1 VALNGIGLRLVGGK
15 KSYDKHAAQTFSY
28 NPKSLFKQGDGAA
41 LVAKDLYYWSRLEH
55 SRWEGGETY
64 EPWMPD
70 PSDPQR
76 LNHRYESS
84 FGFDVSD
91 PHRLTHLREILPAP
105 SYEFV
110 LQKDIPLAYWILG
123 DHSNTSAM
131 VDQVSNN
138 RTPGLY
144 YGNIIK
150 DVLPGPIVNDP
161 NSVVAFDGSTA
172 YAATGPNLIPFAGN
186 VTPTIAWSVE
196 AWVNPAAFPANEVMV
211 LVGSELLAGTG
222 YQAVIEGDIPSW
234 YFRFE
239 EIAGTTAV
247 HDSTFGTDMA
257 IIGGVTINQAG
268 SPATGKSYSFD
279 GATGSVVYGTET
291 AFTRPISLEAW
302 VNPTA
307 YGTGGVDFAPGG
319 GIVISTGT
327 YAFDGVQMF
336 IANNGH
342 LKVRTH
348 RGLGSGDVLIYDSGT
363 IIGLNAW
370 SHIVVTIAAPVGGN
384 SAITFYINGNQI
396 TGSFSTPDGD
406 GNLGS
411 TNWIGNAISQ
421 TAPPANAN
429 SGFIGRIDEP
439 AVYNSV
445 LMPTQVL
452 NHYTSGGSGIPGGG
466 FAMGIG
472 NGTGGAGN
480 HFVAYLP
487 TVGWVD
493 SGYVL
498 PGEGAPAGSWYA
510 WWTRG
515 ITGIPPVTSSSSPL
529 AYQRGAPAPVGQSS
543 GAGGGTLIPPPVNT
557 GGFTGGASIS
567 TVQGTW
573 YHMVMTYDGVSIRFY
588 TNGVLRGT
596 VAAIPISVA
605 SYAVIGGT
613 ASQSA
618 TRVTNAQKF
627 FTGLLSHVAVYSTTL
642 SLAQI
647 QAHYNQGTG
656 AATATALTANQS
668 YARFI
673 ETYDGKLYINQ
684 QNTNMIYSTDGGAS
698 WTSVTI
704 PGGDVSNIGAIWTKG
719 AKLYVA
725 TANNVYLG
733 DNTGFTLINGANPAL
748 VGVTAGIFYSGQI
761 YAGIGTALYYID
773 PATGIKTLLYDTV
786 DFTIKFIEA
795 FQGKIWFGGTNG
807 RATRVWTW
815 TNNILPPSPANG
827 VGAQIQDGTIP
838 YGFIAKSSIVYLNTL
853 FIGGTI
859 AGDTTSEGQGAVY
872 YVTAS
877 GQLGQLCVLGP
888 LIKDIRGTGLDYGVL
903 SLWGANNML
912 WMGYSYNTGMAR
924 YDFGPG
930 AFSSHVTIYNTK
942 GVNGKVVL
950 AIAYKDGKA
959 VLATKDGYVW
969 KESTNK
975 VTLAWL
981 QESEFHELPFLPKLI
996 DGVEGRHS
1004 GLLDGQ
1010 RVQIEFSYDQGKT
1023 WSFAGEN
1030 AALATEQF
1038 NFLQDG
1044 VTPTHWMSRVLSF
1057 RGSDTLQAAEI
1068 NNWSIRFA
1076 PQNSPKHEWLL
1087 DLYLPVIQKS
1097 PTGGLLT
1104 DAGAKLLAQLWQ
1116 SRELGVRV
1124 DFVDRDGQKYKV
1136 LVLDIHENELSQTP
1150 VKINAQQLH
1159 LASTMVVEL
1168 LEVQKL

>member
-1 VALNGIGLRLVGGK
+1 VGGGK

-64 EPWMPD
+64 EPWMPE

-110 LQKDIPLAYWILG
+110 LQSDLPLAYWILG
-123 DHSNTSAM
+123 DHTNTLAM
-131 VDQVSNN
+131 VDQIANN
-138 RTPGLY
+138 RTPGIY
-144 YGNIIK
+144 YGNVIK
-150 DVLPGPIVNDP
+150 DVLPGPVVNDP
-161 NSVVAFDGSTA
+161 NPVVAFDGSTA
-172 YAATGPNLIPFAGN
+172 YSDTWPNLIPFAGN
-186 VTPTIAWSVE
+186 VTPTTAWSVE
-196 AWVNPAAFPANEVMV
+196 AWVNPASFPANEVMV

-222 YQAVIEGDIPSW
+222 YQAMVEGDTPSW

-239 EIAGTTAV
+239 EVAGTTAV
-247 HDSTFGTDMA
+247 HDSTFGTDMT
-257 IIGGVTINQAG
+257 IIGGVTINQSGA
-268 SPATGKSYSFD
+268 PATSKSYSFD
-279 GATGSVVYGTET
+279 GATGSVVYGTEA
-291 AFTRPISLEAW
+291 AFNVPISLEAW
-302 VNPTA
+302 VYPTT
-307 YGTGGVDFAPGG
+307 YGSGGVDFAPGG

-348 RGLGSGDVLIYDSGT
+348 RGLGSGDVLIADSGQ
-363 IIGLNAW
+363 IVSLNSW
-370 SHIVVTIAAPVGGN
+370 SHIVVTIAAAVGGN
-384 SAITFYINGNQI
+384 CEIKFYVNGNVI
-396 TGSFSTPDGD
+396 AGTFSSPTCDA
-406 GNLGS
+406 NLGS
-411 TNWIGNAISQ
+411 TNWVGNATSQ
-421 TAPPANAN
+421 GAPFNTAN

-445 LMPTQVL
+445 LTSTQVS

-472 NGTGGAGN
+472 NGVGGAGSKL
-480 HFVAYLP
+480 VAYLP

-493 SGYVL
+493 SGYTL
-498 PGEGAPAGSWYA
+498 PSEGAPIQSATP
-510 WWTRG
+510 WWLRG
-515 ITGIPPVTSSSSPL
+515 IGGVPPVISSSPL
-529 AYQRGAPAPVGQSS
+529 SYQRGAPPAVGTSS
-543 GAGGGTLIPPPVNT
+543 GAGSGTIIPPPINT
-557 GGFTGGASIS
+557 SILTGGASTS
-567 TVQGTW
+567 TIQGTW

-596 VAAIPISVA
+596 VAATPVSVA

-613 ASQSA
+613 AAQNA
-618 TRVTNAQKF
+618 TGVQNPGKF
-627 FTGLLSHVAVYSTTL
+627 FTGLLSHVGVYSTTL
-642 SLAQI
+642 SLARI

-656 AATATALTANQS
+656 AASAAALTPNQS
-668 YARFI
+668 YAKFI

-684 QNTNMIYSTDGGAS
+684 QNTNMIYSTDGGSS
-698 WTSVTI
+698 WTSVAI
-704 PGGDVSNIGAIWTKG
+704 PGGDVSNINAIWNKG
-719 AKLYVA
+719 AKVYVA

-733 DNTGFTLINGANPAL
+733 DSTGFTLINGANPAL
-748 VGVTAGIFYSGQI
+748 VGVTAAIFYSGQI

-773 PATGIKTLLYDTV
+773 PATGIKTQLYDTV
-786 DFTIKFIEA
+786 DFTIKFVEA
-795 FQGKIWFGGTNG
+795 FQGKVWFGGTNG

-815 TNNILPPSPANG
+815 TNNTLPPSPANG
-827 VGAQIQDGTIP
+827 VGAQVQDGTIP

-853 FIGGTI
+853 LIGGTVG
-859 AGDTTSEGQGAVY
+859 GDTVSEGQGAVY
-872 YVTAS
+872 YITAS

-888 LIKDIRGTGLDYGVL
+888 LMKDIRGSGLDYGVL

-930 AFSSHVTIYNTK
+930 SFSSHVTIYNSK
-942 GVNGKVVL
+942 GASGKVVL

-959 VLATKDGYVW
+959 ILATKDGYVW
-969 KESTNK
+969 KESSNK

-981 QESEFHELPFLPKLI
+981 AESEFHELPFLPKII

-1004 GLLDGQ
+1004 GLIDGQ
-1010 RVQIEFSYDQGKT
+1010 RVQVELSYDQGVS

-1030 AALATEQF
+1030 STNGTEMF
-1038 NFLQDG
+1038 NFPQDG
-1044 VTPTHWMSRVLSF
+1044 VTPTHWMSRVLSY
-1057 RGSDTLQAAEI
+1057 RGVDATKSPEI

-1076 PQNSPKHEWLL
+1076 PQNSPKHEWII
-1087 DLYLPVIQKS
+1087 DCFLPVTMKT
-1097 PTGGLLT
+1097 PTGGILT
-1104 DAGAKLLAQLWQ
+1104 DAGSKLLAQLWR
-1116 SRELGVRV
+1116 SREQGVRV

-1136 LVLDIHENELSQTP
+1136 IVLDIHENELDLRPS
-1150 VKINAQQLH
+1150 KIKAGQLN
-1159 LASTMVVEL
+1159 LASVLQVEL